1 MSDDE
6 KVRYWPGDGT
16 FIDLP
21 NDVYEELM
29 DGEYRTRQ
37 HYSRATYAL
46 GCRRPLCRL
55 AETHR
60 GRKRNEQRVLD
71 DGREY
76 HPRHKQDERELILA
90 PIVMW
95 HLNLRGSKAIEQP
108 IHG

>member
-1 MSDDE
+1 MSAE
-6 KVRYWPGDGT
+6 MIRYEPGDGT

-21 NDVYEELM
+21 RDVYEEIM
-29 DGEYRTRQ
+29 DEEYGTRQ

-46 GCRRPLCRL
+46 GCHGPLCRL

-60 GRKRNEQRVLD
+60 GRKRNEQRILA

-76 HPRHKQDERELILA
+76 HPRHKQDERELQLA

-95 HLNLRGSKAIEQP
+95 HLNLRGSKSLELP
-108 IHG
+108 VFN